1 MYLVKIELMVT
12 KTLEF
17 ENPAAFIER
26 IFFFLNGENKMKF
39 CVVVNISLTIRKI

>member
-1 MYLVKIELMVT
+1 MYLVKMELMVT

-26 IFFFLNGENKMKF
+26 IFFLNGENKMKF